1 MAAISDDEFLVVA
14 VAVAV
19 AVVVFGLFAGVV
31 P

>member
-1 MAAISDDEFLVVA
+1 MAAISDDVDLV